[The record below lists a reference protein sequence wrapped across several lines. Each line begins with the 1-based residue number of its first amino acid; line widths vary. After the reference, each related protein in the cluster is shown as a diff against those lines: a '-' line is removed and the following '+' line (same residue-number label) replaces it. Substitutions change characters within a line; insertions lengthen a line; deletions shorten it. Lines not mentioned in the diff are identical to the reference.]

1 MVLRLK
7 SPATEQE
14 AVDTALRVLETQL
27 AQVDEQAAATVRLT
41 VDDHAE
47 LAQVRRKLEELMQM
61 VQSQKRAGQNVQ
73 QRSMMITQQ
82 MAELNRQRDALV
94 QKQQELQ
101 RQIAETNQA
110 IERMKMD
117 LRTAEEAAK
126 KR

>member
-1 MVLRLK
+1 M
-7 SPATEQE
+7 
-14 AVDTALRVLETQL
+14 LETQL

-41 VDDHAE
+41 VDDRAE
-47 LAQVRRKLEELMQM
+47 LAQARRKLEELMQM
-61 VQSQKRAGQNVQ
+61 VQSQARAGQNVQ
-73 QRSMMITQQ
+73 QRSTMLTQQ
-82 MAELNRQRDALV
+82 MAELNRQREALV

-117 LRTAEEAAK
+117 LRAAEEAAK